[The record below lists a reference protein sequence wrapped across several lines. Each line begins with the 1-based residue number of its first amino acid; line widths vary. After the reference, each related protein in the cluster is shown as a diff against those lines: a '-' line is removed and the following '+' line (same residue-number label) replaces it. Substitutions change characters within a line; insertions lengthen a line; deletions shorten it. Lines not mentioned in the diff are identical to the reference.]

1 MVRRISLSGR
11 LIYGAVVLF
20 LLAGCT
26 STNAGRKI
34 SEFSASTKSVSE
46 GVANAFRCV
55 DETGIAIAT
64 DKAVLDISQH
74 RKVDPK
80 QAMQPFL
87 NETDY
92 KSRMAAL
99 QALSDY
105 AVLLNSIMGEKPV
118 SSLDSE
124 IDRFASSLYSL
135 FSDLSVMTNGTSYV
149 PGNEVG
155 VLASCFNEIAK
166 VVIDNKRAK
175 NSKLIISSSD
185 PYIQK
190 ICNLLKQ
197 DIGTDIHT
205 RGLRS
210 QLYASYDKL
219 MEGRYAVI
227 STSLCCDNAMLAP
240 RDKRTEI
247 GLWLSLVNEQK
258 AADEAMVQL
267 SASLEAL
274 QKAHGQLV
282 HAFDSSSPELDQSI
296 AMLKVASDRLMQRF
310 NKLKRAQ

>member
-1 MVRRISLSGR
+1 MVKRKRQSGR
-11 LIYGAVVLF
+11 LIYGTVVLI
-20 LLAGCT
+20 LLSGCA
-26 STNAGRKI
+26 SPSAGRKI

-46 GVANAFRCV
+46 GIARAFRCV
-55 DETGIAIAT
+55 DETGTALAT
-64 DKAVLDISQH
+64 DKAVLVISQNG
-74 RKVDPK
+74 KVDPK
-80 QAMQPFL
+80 RAMQPFL
-87 NETDY
+87 DESDY
-92 KSRMAAL
+92 KSRIAAL

-135 FSDLSVMTNGTSYV
+135 SSDLSVMTNGTSYV

-166 VVIDNKRAK
+166 VVIDNKRANNCK
-175 NSKLIISSSD
+175 IIISSSD

-197 DIGTDIHT
+197 DIGTDRYS

-210 QLYASYDKL
+210 QLYVSYDKL
-219 MEGRYAVI
+219 MTDRYTVI
-227 STSLCCDNAMLAP
+227 SKALCCDKSILAP

-267 SASLEAL
+267 YKSLEAL

-282 HAFDSSSPELDQSI
+282 HAFDSSSPEFDQSM
-296 AMLKVASDRLMQRF
+296 AMLKVESDRLMDRF